1 MRPPKNSRTEPAEGH
16 HPRRLIIAI
25 SGASG
30 IIYGVRALE
39 LLQHADVETHLV
51 MSKSAEMTL
60 AYEADLQPAALR
72 ALASKHYQVSNI
84 GAAISSGS
92 FPTMGMLIL
101 PCSVRTMSEIATG
114 ATSSLLTRAADVV
127 LKERRNLVLGVR
139 ETPLHVGH
147 LRTMTQLAEMGAI
160 VAPIV
165 PAFYNRPQSVA
176 DIVNHTVGRLLDLFG
191 IDAGTVQRWTG
202 APERRSSSKP

>member
-1 MRPPKNSRTEPAEGH
+1 MAKTAA
-16 HPRRLIIAI
+16 RLIVGI

-30 IIYGVRALE
+30 TIYGVRLLE
-39 LLQHADVETHLV
+39 MLRETDIETHLV
-51 MSKSAEMTL
+51 MSKSAELTL
-60 AYEADLQPAALR
+60 AYETDYKTKDIR
-72 ALASKHYQVSNI
+72 ALATVNHPNADI
-84 GAAISSGS
+84 GATISSGS
-92 FPTMGMLIL
+92 FRTMGMVVA
-101 PCSVRTMSEIATG
+101 PCSIKSMSEIATG
-114 ATSSLLTRAADVV
+114 VTSTLLSRAADVV
-127 LKERRNLVLGVR
+127 LKERRRLVLAVR

-165 PAFYNRPQSVA
+165 PAFYNRPRSVD
-176 DIVNHTVGRLLDLFG
+176 DIVNQTVGRLLDLFG